1 MRAGRIT
8 AWRSYAVITTASTL
22 AVTLGALGVGTAVA
36 GSGITTLI
44 SKSSAGVKGD
54 AESLFP
60 SVSADGRYV
69 AFRSDARNLHPD
81 DIDGRPDVFVRDRVE
96 NKLLLISRAD
106 GPNGEK
112 GDGSSFNPRISAD
125 GRRVVFRSRA
135 PNLDPD
141 DTDKDSDLF
150 VRNLITDQTTLVSRA
165 SGADGEKTNGES
177 FAPAISADGRVI
189 TFRSAATNLD
199 PADTDPTFDIYVRDL
214 NSKETTLISRAS
226 GAGGAKGNAESNF
239 PVISGDA
246 SLVAYRSESTNLDPA
261 DKSDDRD
268 IYARELATD
277 KTIIVSRGKGAKGKV
292 GNSDS
297 TFASISENGRY
308 VAFDS
313 LANNLTSDD
322 KDKSADVLRRD
333 LKKHRTILVS
343 RAGGLNGPKQ
353 DEGAAEPTIS
363 ADGRYVAFHATGT
376 NLGGAEPDLSTLDVF
391 VRDTKIGRTIL
402 MSQGPGGKEANK
414 LASEPWISA
423 DGSVVAFH
431 SEATNLS
438 KDDNDGVLDVFVREV
453 PPVPKC
459 QGKPATQMATDG
471 GVTRGSN
478 GRDVIVG
485 NPGADNI
492 KLKKGS
498 DRACGNGGKDRIDGG
513 PGGDLLSGAGNRDLL
528 EGGKGRDRLRG
539 GRGADRLKG
548 GAGPDKCN
556 GGPGRDKQTSC

>member
-1 MRAGRIT
+1 VAL
-8 AWRSYAVITTASTL
+8 V
-22 AVTLGALGVGTAVA
+22 ALGIGTAVA
-36 GSGITTLI
+36 GSGTTTLI

-54 AESLFP
+54 GESLFP
-60 SVSADGRYV
+60 SVSGDGRYV

-81 DIDGRPDVFVRDRVE
+81 DTDGRPDVFVRDRVK
-96 NKLLLISRAD
+96 NTLLLISRAD

-125 GRRVVFRSRA
+125 GRRVAFRSRA

-141 DTDKDSDLF
+141 DTDKDSDIF
-150 VRNLITDQTTLVSRA
+150 VRNLITDKTSLISRA
-165 SGADGEKTNGES
+165 SGAGGVKGNGES
-177 FAPAISADGRVI
+177 NTPSISADGRVI
-189 TFRSAATNLD
+189 AFRSEATNLD
-199 PADTDPTFDIYVRDL
+199 PADADATVDIYVRDL
-214 NSKETTLISRAS
+214 NNNETTLISRAS
-226 GAGGAKGNAESNF
+226 GAGGVKGNNESTF

-261 DKSDDRD
+261 DKSNDRD
-268 IYARELATD
+268 IYARELASD
-277 KTIIVSRGKGAKGKV
+277 KTIIVSRAKGAKGKV

-313 LANNLTSDD
+313 LANNLTSHD

-376 NLGGAEPDLSTLDVF
+376 NLGGAKPDLSTLDVF

-402 MSQGPGGKEANK
+402 MSKGPGGKEANK
-414 LASEPWISA
+414 LAAEPWISA

-438 KDDNDGVLDVFVREV
+438 KDDNDGLLDVFVREV
-453 PPVPKC
+453 PPAPRC
-459 QGKPATQMATDG
+459 LGKAATQMATDG
-471 GVTRGSN
+471 AVTRGSK

-485 NPGADNI
+485 NPGDDEI

-498 DRACGNGGKDRIDGG
+498 DRACGNGGNDRIDGG
-513 PGGDLLSGAGNRDLL
+513 PGGDRLNGNGARDVID
-528 EGGKGRDRLRG
+528 GGKGKDRLNG
-539 GRGADRLKG
+539 GKGADRLNG
-548 GAGPDKCN
+548 GKGPDRLNGGKGADSCK
-556 GGPGRDKQTSC
+556 GGPGRDKQTRC